1 MPVFDFKNE
10 PVDKKDAVCTYE
22 AFDSVNDAP
31 DAEHPLMVLDNSAR
45 EWKHHSTG
53 FFTNPNKRTSFEFE
67 EEGGLIGRIKKLMV
81 EREDGEMPRK
91 PAVDFIKLLI
101 EKSYGVRPKDDPS
114 LFLKEDDDGRP
125 LFRKFKQTPAYDAYV
140 YALLSGEES
149 LEEFA
154 ANVLPQISDEQK
166 AEAAKLLEAEGL
178 GNVVRKV

>member
-1 MPVFDFKNE
+1 MLKKMITYTDYAGNE
-10 PVDKKDAVCTYE
+10 GKVEAYFNLTKTECVDL
-22 AFDSVNDAP
+22 N
-31 DAEHPLMVLDNSAR
+31 L
-45 EWKHHSTG
+45 
-53 FFTNPNKRTSFEFE
+53 EFE

-101 EKSYGVRPKDDPS
+101 EKSYGVRPKDNPS

-125 LFRKFKQTPAYDAYV
+125 FFRKFKQTPAYDAYV

-166 AEAAKLLEAEGL
+166 AEAEKLLEAEGL
-178 GNVVRKV
+178 GDVIRKV